1 MIVSRSRHNNKLR
14 IYLSNK
20 MIRGKKLY
28 RSQENRMIVGI
39 CAGIGEYF
47 EIDPSLIRILWVLF
61 SFAGGAGVLAYIAA
75 YIIVPERPYQK
86 RCVNC
91 GKRNEESAVYCRS
104 CGQKLETGD

>member
-1 MIVSRSRHNNKLR
+1 MLA
-14 IYLSNK
+14 
-20 MIRGKKLY
+20 
-28 RSQENRMIVGI
+28 GI

-75 YIIVPERPYQK
+75 YIIVPERPFLQIK
-86 RCVNC
+86 CVNC

-104 CGQKLETGD
+104 CGQKLETLDEV

>member
-1 MIVSRSRHNNKLR
+1 
-14 IYLSNK
+14 

-28 RSQENRMIVGI
+28 RSQENRMLTGI

-75 YIIVPERPYQK
+75 YIIVPERPFLQK

-91 GKRNEESAVYCRS
+91 GVMNEESAVYCRS
-104 CGQKLETGD
+104 CGQKQETLDEV

>member
-1 MIVSRSRHNNKLR
+1 M
-14 IYLSNK
+14 

-28 RSQENRMIVGI
+28 RSQDNRMLAGI

-75 YIIVPERPYQK
+75 YIIVPERPFLQK

-91 GKRNEESAVYCRS
+91 GKMNEESAAYCRS
-104 CGQKLETGD
+104 CGQKQEILDEV